1 MARGIFGSMFDM
13 NRDGKM
19 NAWERAME
27 MAFLEDLEK
36 EDNDSDFD
44 DLDEFDE
51 DFDDA
56 DNF

>member
-36 EDNDSDFD
+36 EDNESDFD
-44 DLDEFDE
+44 DYDKDFEDSDEF
-51 DFDDA
+51 
-56 DNF
+56 